1 MLTVKQPLEASRTH
15 PYHYRAYNLA
25 AMIVS
30 CLFYL
35 FIICEFNMFFFWKT
49 NARIAAYTG
58 DSSVWN
64 RTTTQGATIQTALD
78 FAMTIP
84 ASESNEEDGELYS
97 IVSDVAAIYGDPQ
110 GKYIAYLKS
119 GKPTYA
125 IDASFLWD
133 QPLPGGEKESAEIG
147 KNATSGGGGGGGG
160 SVTTNNAFSGSVAMS
175 CESSFSVMV
184 IVLLL
189 L

>member
-1 MLTVKQPLEASRTH
+1 
-15 PYHYRAYNLA
+15 
-25 AMIVS
+25 
-30 CLFYL
+30 
-35 FIICEFNMFFFWKT
+35 
-49 NARIAAYTG
+49 
-58 DSSVWN
+58 
-64 RTTTQGATIQTALD
+64 
-78 FAMTIP
+78 MTIP

-160 SVTTNNAFSGSVAMS
+160 GSVTTNNAFSGSVAMS

>member
-1 MLTVKQPLEASRTH
+1 
-15 PYHYRAYNLA
+15 
-25 AMIVS
+25 MIVS
-30 CLFYL
+30 LFYL
-35 FIICEFNMFFFWKT
+35 VTSANPTCLFRET

-58 DSSVWN
+58 DTSVWN

-84 ASESNEEDGELYS
+84 ASNSNEEDGELYS

-119 GKPTYA
+119 GNPTYA
-125 IDASFLWD
+125 VDASFLWD

-147 KNATSGGGGGGGG
+147 NNATSDSG
-160 SVTTNNAFSGSVAMS
+160 SVTTNNAFSGNVVIN
-175 CESSFSVMV
+175 CESLFSIMV
-184 IVLLL
+184 TTLLVCSIFGL
-189 L
+189 